1 MLIQLTALLKQK
13 KDLIRV
19 VELSPHLKLV
29 EIHQKFQDRSVEETE
44 SPIIENVTV
53 LYHSQGL
60 STG

>member
-19 VELSPHLKLV
+19 VEVSPHLV
-29 EIHQKFQDRSVEETE
+29 EIHQKFQDRSVEKTE

-53 LYHSQGL
+53 LYHSQEL